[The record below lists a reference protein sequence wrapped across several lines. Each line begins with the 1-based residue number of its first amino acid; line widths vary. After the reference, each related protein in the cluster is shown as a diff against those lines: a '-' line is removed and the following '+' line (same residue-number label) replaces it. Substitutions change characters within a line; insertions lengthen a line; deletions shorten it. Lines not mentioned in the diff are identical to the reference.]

1 MNVSGLSIMTR
12 KMLVV
17 RGFGA
22 EAWSQFYRSVATSH
36 GCFGSLVTA
45 DTHVPLPAFLGFH
58 DALMARFFKED
69 DASYMKLGRE
79 ASRWALRDGRL
90 NTLLDAGDFESVVAS
105 LPKFHRQYF
114 KEAATWSE
122 ASVTPEGVS
131 FKVHDLPEW
140 HPYFEHFIVGYI
152 AEILEM
158 FCANPIRAL
167 RVEGGSGN
175 HYHYLFHGSPSHE
188 ESEPLPVSTR
198 RPPPLSRVAQELS
211 DRELEVLL
219 LIARGRTNEEI
230 GAVLGISKKTAQ
242 HHAAHAYRK
251 LGVSCRVEAT
261 IWLME
266 RGFIGN

>member
-17 RGFGA
+17 RRFGA
-22 EAWSQFYRSVATSH
+22 DVWSQFYRSVASKH
-36 GCFGSLVTA
+36 SCFGSLVTA
-45 DTHVPLPAFLGFH
+45 DTRVPLPAFLGFH

-79 ASRWALRDGRL
+79 ASRWAIRDGGL
-90 NTLLDAGDFESVVAS
+90 KTLLDAGDFQSVVAS
-105 LPKFHRQYF
+105 LPKFHGQYF
-114 KEAATWSE
+114 KEASTWSE
-122 ASVTPEGVS
+122 ATVTGEGVS
-131 FKVHDLPEW
+131 FKVHELPEW

-167 RVEGGSGN
+167 RLEGGSGKE
-175 HYHYLFHGSPSHE
+175 YHYLFHGSPSDDD
-188 ESEPLPVSTR
+188 SEHLPVTTR
-198 RPPPLSRVAQELS
+198 RAPPLSKVTQELS

-219 LIARGRTNEEI
+219 LVAHGRTNEEI

-242 HHAAHAYRK
+242 HHVAHSYRK
-251 LGVSCRVEAT
+251 LGVSGRVEAT
-261 IWLME
+261 VWLME